1 MVFAQLSHLH
11 ASSVGSDGRHIPGN
25 GCAVKALEYCSRR
38 KSINVGKSSKTLADL
53 IANEHNLDPSRCLF
67 VGDRLDTD
75 IRFGNENG
83 MKSLLV
89 MTGVTTADILEALG
103 EGNEEEPLPNF
114 VLPYVGMMI

>member
-1 MVFAQLSHLH
+1 MSPQFI
-11 ASSVGSDGRHIPGN
+11 SVGSDGRHIPGN

-38 KSINVGKSSKTLADL
+38 ESINVGKPSKTLADL
-53 IANEHNLDPSRCLF
+53 IQKEHGLDPARCLF

-89 MTGVTTADILEALG
+89 MSGVTTAKTLIELG
-103 EGNEEEPLPNF
+103 EGSEEEPLPHF
-114 VLPYVGMMI
+114 ILPHVGMLI